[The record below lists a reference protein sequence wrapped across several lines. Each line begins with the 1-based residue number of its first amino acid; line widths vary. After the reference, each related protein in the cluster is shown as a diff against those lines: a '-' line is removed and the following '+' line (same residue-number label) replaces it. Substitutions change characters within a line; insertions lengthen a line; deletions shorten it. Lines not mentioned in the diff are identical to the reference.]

1 MRATSAAA
9 PAAAS
14 MLAGRS
20 FAANKCRPQ
29 NTYSGRYAARQQVA
43 VTVVIGVE
51 EPPLLLPMHRIVGRV
66 QIEDDLARR
75 TLVRVQEQVD
85 HQPLD
90 GNWIVTDLVISRRLV
105 EAKRGA
111 IPRRDVAAEH
121 ILLIGS
127 NRLSLLYIKF
137 IRAYS
142 PGLHRIMAVLDD
154 RPEMIGR
161 AIDGVRFI
169 GPPNHLEPV
178 VNEFAEHGIRIGHV
192 IVGGD
197 PEMLSPATLPEI
209 RRICDAHEIRLDFIP
224 ELIGLQRLQPP

>member
-1 MRATSAAA
+1 
-9 PAAAS
+9 
-14 MLAGRS
+14 
-20 FAANKCRPQ
+20 
-29 NTYSGRYAARQQVA
+29 
-43 VTVVIGVE
+43 
-51 EPPLLLPMHRIVGRV
+51 
-66 QIEDDLARR
+66 
-75 TLVRVQEQVD
+75 
-85 HQPLD
+85 
-90 GNWIVTDLVISRRLV
+90 
-105 EAKRGA
+105 
-111 IPRRDVAAEH
+111 
-121 ILLIGS
+121 
-127 NRLSLLYIKF
+127 
-137 IRAYS
+137 
-142 PGLHRIMAVLDD
+142 MAVLDD